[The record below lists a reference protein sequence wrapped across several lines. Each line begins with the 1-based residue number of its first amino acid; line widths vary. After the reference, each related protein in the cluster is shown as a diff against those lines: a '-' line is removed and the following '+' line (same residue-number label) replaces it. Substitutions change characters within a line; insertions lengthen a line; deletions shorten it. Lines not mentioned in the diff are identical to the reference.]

1 MFANVNESTNTKV
14 KDEGMIITDEVSSID
29 SKDEIK
35 TDNEGDSNISIKS
48 RTENIIN
55 QEDTSA
61 IVELEKVSK
70 ISTKGDFGTASN
82 QTTHMISLLL
92 DSIVKTDHTASPPS
106 SSSSS

>member
-1 MFANVNESTNTKV
+1 MSSATN
-14 KDEGMIITDEVSSID
+14 EVSSID

-35 TDNEGDSNISIKS
+35 TDNEGDINISIKS
-48 RTENIIN
+48 KTKNIIN

-61 IVELEKVSK
+61 IVENEKASK

-82 QTTHMISLLL
+82 QTTHMLSLLL
-92 DSIVKTDHTASPPS
+92 DSILKTDLTAPPLS